1 MNELFYLAVSL
12 ARDREMERQREWG
25 RERENQLQELVDERR
40 EIRRAI
46 LLTEKDRRL
55 FLK

>member
-46 LLTEKDRRL
+46 LLTEKDCRL
-55 FLK
+55 FLR